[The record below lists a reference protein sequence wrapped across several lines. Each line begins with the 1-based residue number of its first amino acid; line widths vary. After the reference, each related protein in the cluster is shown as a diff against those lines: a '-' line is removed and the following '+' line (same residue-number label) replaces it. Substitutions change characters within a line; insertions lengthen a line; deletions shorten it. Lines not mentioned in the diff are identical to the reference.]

1 MCQRKASVPVVA
13 ESPQHEVIIIGGGL
27 VGFVLALALEKYTGR
42 KVPVFERSATMLPNV
57 GAGLVLQQNGL
68 KVLRD
73 IDETLYE
80 AILQA
85 SSDFTERTWERHDG
99 TVIAAAPESN
109 SRGIQRWRLQ
119 NLLHEAVCRRGI
131 NVHWG
136 KELTKVDSQ
145 SSSEYVRVHFADGTH
160 TTTAWLMASDG
171 VKSKV
176 RRAVVPDV
184 EWHYSGWTSFMG
196 ISHVESSKL
205 RMPSSLT
212 TKCHATFFPTGDFE
226 SCFQIHFPLSSTNP
240 ECWGTLTCKRSA
252 EMCQKLA
259 NELEADGWDE
269 SFLHHLKAAN
279 RSVQVGFGEL
289 KPPLKNWVYGRVV
302 LLGDA
307 AHPPHPFLGQGSQ
320 QGYEDAAT
328 LALLIEQFGLTAKSM
343 ELYET
348 IRMSRVDLV
357 AKCDAQMGDSQQ
369 RRASSSKLAFS
380 QEDSVQRQIFFHET
394 SPLLLAGAAHDYR
407 QAIRDAI
414 EPRKL

>member
-1 MCQRKASVPVVA
+1 MPVVSD
-13 ESPQHEVIIIGGGL
+13 SPQHEVIIIGGGL

-42 KVPVFERSATMLPNV
+42 KVPVYERAAAMFPNV

-68 KVLRD
+68 RVLRD
-73 IDETLYE
+73 IDDTLYE
-80 AILQA
+80 GILQ
-85 SSDFTERTWERHDG
+85 SSSALTERSWERHDG
-99 TVIAAAPESN
+99 TAVAAAPERN

-119 NLLHEAVCRRGI
+119 NLLYEAVCRKGI
-131 NVHWG
+131 SVHWG

-145 SSSEYVRVHFADGTH
+145 SSPNQVQVYFTDGTQA
-160 TTTAWLMASDG
+160 TTAWLMAVDG
-171 VKSKV
+171 VKSNV
-176 RRAVVPDV
+176 RRTVAPDV

-196 ISHVESSKL
+196 ISSVKGSKL

-240 ECWGTLTCKRSA
+240 ECWGTLTCQRSA
-252 EMCQKLA
+252 EMCKKLA
-259 NELEADGWDE
+259 KELEADGWDE
-269 SFLHHLKAAN
+269 SFVQHLTAAN

-289 KPPLKNWVYGRVV
+289 KPALKNWVYGRVV

-328 LALLIEQFGLTAKSM
+328 LALLIEQFGLSTKSM
-343 ELYET
+343 ELYEE

-394 SPLLLAGAAHDYR
+394 SPLLLAGAAYDYR
-407 QAIRDAI
+407 EAIRDAI